1 MEEYKE
7 KTFTKDVENGQQE
20 FERETGIYN
29 PLKGLC

>member
-20 FERETGIYN
+20 LESETIYN